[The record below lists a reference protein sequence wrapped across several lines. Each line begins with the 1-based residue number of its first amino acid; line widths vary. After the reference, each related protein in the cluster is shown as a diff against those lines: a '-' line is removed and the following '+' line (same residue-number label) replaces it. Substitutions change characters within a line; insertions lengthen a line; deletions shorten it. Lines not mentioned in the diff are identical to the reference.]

1 MSDKET
7 IEDPIHEQIRKRAE
21 VETLKQKVQ
30 DDELLIR
37 ARSALNKLKQIQE
50 NDKNTEIAKTINY
63 GQMSM
68 DEIDK
73 VRKENRDYM
82 ESARNKM
89 RFMNK
94 DFDNIVPFFRKNLI
108 LVAGRTGDG
117 KSTTVA
123 NIIRET
129 IRNTHPD
136 TKKLRRVLVIT
147 NEERVEDVFN
157 RVTCLIKGWD
167 YRNHDKFTKEQID
180 EFDKYIVSL
189 SRMITVID
197 NNHGG
202 AIGSTATIEGI
213 CLIFDNLIQNK
224 EYYDAVIIDYYQNI
238 MQSRDNPGHAPWQVQ
253 EALANKLDGYKNV
266 YPSPIVLL
274 AQVNPQDAEKKTPF
288 KVRIEGRKS
297 ILNVA
302 TCCMELIAN
311 KEDRVTEWVVHK
323 SRFNGAVGETIR
335 TGYDKGQYVEWN
347 DEFRAKVAEWKAKAE
362 TDALNKQVG
371 MPAPKAI
378 ENGEDEPNE

>member
-1 MSDKET
+1 MSEKT
-7 IEDPIHEQIRKRAE
+7 IQEDPIHEQVKKQAE

-30 DDELLIR
+30 EEELIIR
-37 ARSALNKLKQIQE
+37 ARVADSKLRIIKE
-50 NDKNTEIAKTINY
+50 NDKNTEIAKSINY
-63 GQMSM
+63 GQMSTE
-68 DEIDK
+68 EIEK
-73 VRKENRDYM
+73 VRRENIEYM

-94 DFDNIVPFFRKNLI
+94 DFDDIVPFFRKNLI

-129 IRNTHPD
+129 IHNINPK

-167 YRNHDKFTKEQID
+167 YKNHDKFTEEQIG
-180 EFDKYIVSL
+180 EFDRYIVAL
-189 SRMITVID
+189 SKMITVID

-213 CLIFDNLIQNK
+213 CLIFDNLIANK

-274 AQVNPQDAEKKTPF
+274 AQVNPPDGENKTPF

-311 KEDRVTEWVVHK
+311 KEDLVTEWVVHK
-323 SRFNGAVGETIR
+323 SRFNGAVGQTIR
-335 TGYDKGQYVEWN
+335 TGYDRGQYVEWN
-347 DEFRAKVAEWKAKAE
+347 DEFRAKVAQWKAKAE

-371 MPAPKAI
+371 MLAPKAEET
-378 ENGEDEPNE
+378 ENE